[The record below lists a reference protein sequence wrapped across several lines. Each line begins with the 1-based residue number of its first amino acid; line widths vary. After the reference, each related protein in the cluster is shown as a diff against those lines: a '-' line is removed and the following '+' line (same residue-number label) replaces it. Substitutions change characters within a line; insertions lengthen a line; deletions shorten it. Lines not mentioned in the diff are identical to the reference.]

1 MIDRRAEI
9 DALLDAALDLQPR
22 ERSAFLAGI
31 GDVELRRDVAEL
43 LRFADDSTDPIELN
57 ARAAVALI
65 DALADSDV
73 ASEWSLQWQ
82 ALKPQLP
89 DRIGAWRVL
98 DRIGEGG
105 MGEVL
110 KVVRDDAGF
119 QQYGAL
125 KMVRAGYADG
135 DFTRRFV
142 QERQILARLNH
153 PGIAGLLDGGVEDER
168 HFLVMEFI
176 EGEAIDR
183 YCDRNRLRVEA
194 RIDLFV
200 EVARAVAHAH
210 RQLIVHRDLKPSNVL
225 VRSDGRVK
233 LLDFG
238 IAKVIAHDGTDTERT
253 RVEQRMFTPD
263 YASPEQARGEA
274 VGTASDVYQLGLLLY
289 ELLSGQRAQR
299 VKGSAAEIER
309 AIVAQVPTTLSRSIE
324 LEALEIAAR
333 RAATPAQL
341 KRALR
346 GDLDII
352 VGKAIEKDIERR
364 YPSVDALIDDL
375 ERSRRGQPLM
385 AKPDTLGYRGWR
397 FLRRHPVGVSF
408 ATSTVLLVMGYL
420 ITLWFQS
427 AALERERDRARAEA
441 DKARQVQTLVQ
452 RLFEGIDP
460 DVSGGANLSVRALL
474 DRSFGD
480 IERELNTQPEVRAE
494 LLLTV
499 GDVYFALG
507 EYQRAT
513 ELLRQASG
521 LADGFVAS
529 EPILAA
535 RIYRSLGRVEA
546 IGNDLPVADQRLSR
560 ALALL
565 RGNSGPPLELAAC
578 LYQMAELRGRQGRW
592 EDAQAMSY
600 ESLVLRRA
608 NLQVRNGDLADS
620 LIQSAWIDRRLGQS
634 AKAEALLREALDSM
648 RATLPA
654 THPRL
659 AETRA
664 DLASMLR
671 TQGRLEESESLF
683 REAISGLDQ
692 SRGDEHPFLGIVLN
706 NYGNLLLELGK
717 PQDAEATQRRALD
730 IHRKTHGDL
739 HPRVALAWNS
749 LGTALR
755 AQNRGPEA
763 LSSFQSALSA
773 LPATHRNWRA
783 NLLRNLAIAQLDTG
797 DCENLLMTVAQFE
810 QAARSHSQRAVAMRL
825 RAECLLRLGRA
836 SEALAT
842 VDAALAIFR
851 TLPDDKLEHADAERL
866 SGDIHFRMGN
876 HIAARAAF
884 SSSAALMS
892 GLNTDADAA
901 RERLAQST
909 RRLPDQSSDARDVS
923 TQ

>member
-22 ERSAFLAGI
+22 ERSAFLANI
-31 GDVELRRDVAEL
+31 GDVELRREVAEL

-65 DALADSDV
+65 DALAEEGDS
-73 ASEWSLQWQ
+73 AWLQQWQ
-82 ALKPQLP
+82 ALKPKLP
-89 DRIGAWRVL
+89 ERIGAWRVL

-125 KMVRAGYADG
+125 KMVRAGYADS

-168 HFLVMEFI
+168 HYLVMEFI

-309 AIVAQVPTTLSRSIE
+309 AIVAQVPTTLSRSIDF
-324 LEALEIAAR
+324 EAPDIAAR
-333 RAATPAQL
+333 RTSTPAQL

-507 EYQRAT
+507 EYQRAR
-513 ELLRQASG
+513 ELLRQASK
-521 LADGFVAS
+521 LADGFSAD
-529 EPILAA
+529 EPLLAA
-535 RIYRSLGRVEA
+535 RIYRSLGRA
-546 IGNDLPVADQRLSR
+546 QTLDNDLTEADRRLAR
-560 ALALL
+560 ALELL
-565 RGNSGPPLELAAC
+565 RTNDGSPLELAAC
-578 LYQMAELRGRQGRW
+578 LYQLAELRGRQYRW
-592 EDAQAMSY
+592 VEAQ
-600 ESLVLRRA
+600 SLSREALALRRVHLPA
-608 NLQVRNGDLADS
+608 YHADRADS
-620 LIQSAWIDRRLGQS
+620 LIQSASIDRRNGLP
-634 AKAEALLREALDSM
+634 AEAEASLREALDSM
-648 RATLPA
+648 RVTLPE

-664 DLASMLR
+664 DLASLLR
-671 TQGRLEESESLF
+671 AQGRLQASEVLF
-683 REAISGLDQ
+683 REAIAGLDKA
-692 SRGDEHPFLGIVLN
+692 RGDQHPFLSL
-706 NYGNLLLELGK
+706 
-717 PQDAEATQRRALD
+717 
-730 IHRKTHGDL
+730 IH
-739 HPRVALAWNS
+739 
-749 LGTALR
+749 
-755 AQNRGPEA
+755 
-763 LSSFQSALSA
+763 
-773 LPATHRNWRA
+773 
-783 NLLRNLAIAQLDTG
+783 I
-797 DCENLLMTVAQFE
+797 
-810 QAARSHSQRAVAMRL
+810 
-825 RAECLLRLGRA
+825 
-836 SEALAT
+836 
-842 VDAALAIFR
+842 
-851 TLPDDKLEHADAERL
+851 
-866 SGDIHFRMGN
+866 
-876 HIAARAAF
+876 
-884 SSSAALMS
+884 
-892 GLNTDADAA
+892 
-901 RERLAQST
+901 
-909 RRLPDQSSDARDVS
+909 
-923 TQ
+923 